1 MYQTLSAFA
10 ILRLMGLPSILS
22 LRVELV
28 VQQETQVSH
37 HQRCSLRHIA
47 YALGLLAVVSST
59 ELSAEKK
66 LSIHQVLLLFMKCLS
81 WLTIN
86 VAVKCCAFHG
96 WSHRG
101 VTRDWGCCFN
111 WPVIL
116 STVIMS
122 CSTPDWPHV

>member
-10 ILRLMGLPSILS
+10 ILRLLGLPSILS

-59 ELSAEKK
+59 ELSAEKI
-66 LSIHQVLLLFMKCLS
+66 IHPSSAPLIYEVLVM
-81 WLTIN
+81 
-86 VAVKCCAFHG
+86 AH
-96 WSHRG
+96 H
-101 VTRDWGCCFN
+101 
-111 WPVIL
+111 
-116 STVIMS
+116 
-122 CSTPDWPHV
+122 